1 MAKCNFSRV
10 ISYNNNYKLSKLVFL
25 VKVFTLREKKLV
37 FDFFG
42 LRILIR
48 NNTVRY
54 VSDSAKVKRQIS
66 NYNFISFFTLFV
78 QTSSLDSSFK
88 SDASCFLFLL
98 IDYPVRFFLQFPI
111 CEKNGG
117 RIRNS

>member
-1 MAKCNFSRV
+1 MAKYNFSRV

-66 NYNFISFFTLFV
+66 NYNFISFFTLIV

-88 SDASCFLFLL
+88 SDASFFLFFL
-98 IDYPVRFFLQFPI
+98 IDYPIRFFLQFPI